1 MDVEIN
7 ALKEN
12 HTYDIIASNQNDRIL
27 KSKWVFKKKL
37 NKDGTVNKYKARLVA
52 KGFLQRHGK
61 DFFETFA
68 PVAKFKSIR
77 LLLAIAAY
85 RKQKV
90 FHDDATSAFLN
101 GILKERVIL
110 EPPEG
115 YKVQTEKQDMPTK
128 NFKWLLRKALYGLK
142 QAPREW
148 NEVLHKFLTG
158 NGFTQSKRDPCI
170 YIKGNGDKQILLGV
184 YVDDILTT
192 GKDTAAV
199 NAFRD
204 SLKRKFK
211 CSQGEELK
219 WCLGMEINQR
229 EDGILLTQENYINQK
244 LAEFGVYLKP
254 DVQRKIPLVANFQQ
268 LLIEAQDSEEYD
280 PKFPYREIVGS
291 LMYASSVTRPDI
303 SAAVGVVSRFL
314 EKPKR
319 LHCEMVKQILYYL
332 RQTADYGLFYGSKG
346 NQTVTGYVD
355 ASWANNEDYTSLY
368 GFAFLFGKSLI
379 SWCSKK
385 QRGVALSSTESEYM
399 TITHGSQ
406 EALWFL
412 ELLNEMGIEQRTVD
426 LYEDNEASINMSNNP
441 QEYKRTRHI
450 QVRYHFVRDLVKENK
465 IRLVHVGTADQLADI
480 FTKGISSFH
489 LRNILSRLGIHMP
502 TKHGRESKSDAIV
515 GSNAKEDSHQGSF
528 RLMEEPVSTAGS
540 YVSSEP

>member
-1 MDVEIN
+1 
-7 ALKEN
+7 L
-12 HTYDIIASNQNDRIL
+12 
-27 KSKWVFKKKL
+27 
-37 NKDGTVNKYKARLVA
+37 
-52 KGFLQRHGK
+52 
-61 DFFETFA
+61 
-68 PVAKFKSIR
+68 
-77 LLLAIAAY
+77 
-85 RKQKV
+85 
-90 FHDDATSAFLN
+90 
-101 GILKERVIL
+101 
-110 EPPEG
+110 
-115 YKVQTEKQDMPTK
+115 
-128 NFKWLLRKALYGLK
+128 
-142 QAPREW
+142 
-148 NEVLHKFLTG
+148 
-158 NGFTQSKRDPCI
+158 
-170 YIKGNGDKQILLGV
+170 
-184 YVDDILTT
+184 
-192 GKDTAAV
+192 
-199 NAFRD
+199 
-204 SLKRKFK
+204 
-211 CSQGEELK
+211 
-219 WCLGMEINQR
+219 
-229 EDGILLTQENYINQK
+229 
-244 LAEFGVYLKP
+244 
-254 DVQRKIPLVANFQQ
+254 
-268 LLIEAQDSEEYD
+268 
-280 PKFPYREIVGS
+280 
-291 LMYASSVTRPDI
+291 YASSVTRPDI

-489 LRNILSRLGIHMP
+489 LRNILSRLGIRMP
-502 TKHGRESKSDAIV
+502 TNHGTESKSDAIV